1 MLQWILDEARDRKE
15 SLDHV
20 TMRLQV
26 QNFSAI
32 HTSSNASSHALL
44 SLVYA
49 ELICEQSLTHALFHL
64 LANPSII
71 PTLQEEIEEVLS
83 GEGWT
88 KTAFDKMWKLDSLLR
103 ESQRFTGITVCESS
117 SHFARCAFD

>member
-1 MLQWILDEARDRKE
+1 MLQWLLDEARERKE

-32 HTSSNASSHALL
+32 HTSSNVSRYVSV
-44 SLVYA
+44 SRVYI
-49 ELICEQSLTHALFHL
+49 ELTSEQSLTHALFHL

-71 PTLQEEIEEVLS
+71 PALREEIEDVVG

-88 KTAFDKMWKLDSLLR
+88 KAAFDKMWKLDSLLR
-103 ESQRFTGITVCESS
+103 ES
-117 SHFARCAFD
+117 